1 MNHFSIDNFASKM
14 NESETCRGD
23 ELVKISDPRSLAPN
37 PAGDPF
43 SMVLQLV
50 ASVRDGASVVVTGAS
65 ANAVAAKAT
74 SLLAIG
80 RTRVISIG
88 APLDLAAFINQIAP
102 SGTGAGEA
110 ALAAALRSLTTLEPP
125 CDRTVLVVRD
135 AEQMPE
141 PTLRCID
148 MAMAAA
154 PHLTVVLA
162 GTGAILNTLALPALT
177 PLRDRIKL
185 HLAIPE
191 ASAAAVAP
199 EATGDRSR
207 ASHEGVPVWIWPLIT
222 GAVCGG
228 GLTLYLLAP
237 LPNRGV
243 AVPAR
248 PANVAATAPAKPA
261 AVTPRPAMPATAA
274 PVVTPAAVTSPAPAT
289 PPKVPALAMVDVP
302 GGKFEM
308 GSTIDPSERPI
319 HKVLVQPFKLSR
331 DAITVRDWVPCVAAH
346 VCTLVP
352 QGAPN
357 TPVTNASFADATQY
371 AAWLSTATGH
381 TFRLPT
387 EAEWEY
393 AARAGSGAKYAWG
406 ESIVQGKTNCH
417 ECGTPYDLARP
428 PAVES
433 LPPNAYGLYGMGG
446 GVAEWVQDCWHGSYQ
461 GAPQRAE
468 LAWTSPTCALRVVRG
483 GSWMSDA
490 IDVRPASRDNYDPTV
505 RYPTH
510 GFRLAETP

>member
-1 MNHFSIDNFASKM
+1 
-14 NESETCRGD
+14 
-23 ELVKISDPRSLAPN
+23 VKISDPRSLAPN
-37 PAGDPF
+37 PAGDQF
-43 SMVLQLV
+43 SVILQLV
-50 ASVRDGASVVVTGAS
+50 TAVREGASVVVTGAS
-65 ANAVAAKAT
+65 ANTVAAQAT

-80 RTRVISIG
+80 RTRVLSIG
-88 APLDLAAFINQIAP
+88 APLDLASFISQISP
-102 SGTGAGEA
+102 SGTAVGDT
-110 ALAAALRSLTTLEPP
+110 ALAAALRSLTSLEPP

-141 PTLRCID
+141 ATLRCVD

-177 PLRDRIKL
+177 KLRDRIKL
-185 HLAIPE
+185 HIAIPE
-191 ASAAAVAP
+191 VSANPAIPAAVVA
-199 EATGDRSR
+199 DQSR
-207 ASHEGVPVWIWPLIT
+207 TMHAAVPMWIWPLMA
-222 GAVCGG
+222 GAVLGG

-237 LPNRGV
+237 LPHGGA
-243 AVPAR
+243 AV
-248 PANVAATAPAKPA
+248 TAKPA
-261 AVTPRPAMPATAA
+261 ASLLAAPSAKPATSTPQPAVLAKAA
-274 PVVTPAAVTSPAPAT
+274 PASIAPAATASPAA
-289 PPKVPALAMVDVP
+289 PPVPALALIDVP
-302 GGKFEM
+302 GGTFQM
-308 GSTIDPSERPI
+308 GSSIDPSERPI
-319 HKVLVQPFKLSR
+319 HKVVVQPFKMSR
-331 DAITVRDWVPCVAAH
+331 DAIAVRDWAPCLAAH

-352 QGAPN
+352 QGSPD

-393 AARAGSGAKYAWG
+393 AARAGSDTKYAWG
-406 ESIVQGKTNCH
+406 NTLLTGKTNCH
-417 ECGTPYDLARP
+417 ECGTPYDITRP

-461 GAPQRAE
+461 GAPLQAE
-468 LAWTSPTCALRVVRG
+468 IAWTAPSCALRVVRG

-490 IDVRPASRDNYDPTV
+490 VDVRPASRDNYDPTV

-510 GFRLAETP
+510 GFRLVETQ

>member
-1 MNHFSIDNFASKM
+1 MGQFSVDIFDPKL
-14 NESETCRGD
+14 NERVTFFGNA
-23 ELVKISDPRSLAPN
+23 LVKISDPRSLAPN
-37 PAGDPF
+37 PAGDQF
-43 SMVLQLV
+43 SVILQLV
-50 ASVRDGASVVVTGAS
+50 TAVRDGSSVVVTGAS
-65 ANAVAAKAT
+65 ANSVAAQAT

-80 RTRVISIG
+80 RTRVLSIG
-88 APLDLAAFINQIAP
+88 APLDLSSFIKQIAP
-102 SGTGAGEA
+102 TGATTGDT

-141 PTLRCID
+141 ATLRCVD

-162 GTGAILNTLALPALT
+162 GAGAILNTLALPALT
-177 PLRDRIKL
+177 PLRDRIKS

-191 ASAAAVAP
+191 PSASAPPPGTA
-199 EATGDRSR
+199 EKSR
-207 ASHEGVPVWIWPLIT
+207 ANLDGVPVWIWPLLA

-228 GLTLYLLAP
+228 ALTLYLLAP
-237 LPNRGV
+237 LPSRNA
-243 AVPAR
+243 AVPAK
-248 PANVAATAPAKPA
+248 PVALAAAPAKPA
-261 AVTPRPAMPATAA
+261 TVAPRPAPQA
-274 PVVTPAAVTSPAPAT
+274 PVIPAAVAVPAPPA
-289 PPKVPALAMVDVP
+289 PPAIPNLAMIDLP
-302 GGKFEM
+302 GGTFRM

-319 HKVLVQPFKLSR
+319 HSVTVQPFKLSR
-331 DAITVRDWVPCVAAH
+331 DAITVRDWAPCLAAH

-352 QGAPN
+352 QGGPDA
-357 TPVTNASFADATQY
+357 PVTNASFTDATQY

-393 AARAGSGAKYAWG
+393 AARAGSEAKYAWG
-406 ESIVQGKTNCH
+406 ETLVVGKINCH
-417 ECGTPYDLARP
+417 ECGTPYELAHP

-433 LPPNAYGLYGMGG
+433 LPPNAYGIYGMGG

-461 GAPQRAE
+461 GAPQNAE
-468 LAWTSPTCALRVVRG
+468 IAWATPACTLRVVRG

-490 IDVRPASRDNYDPTV
+490 VDVRPASRDNYDPTV

-510 GFRLAETP
+510 GFRLVETQ

>member
-1 MNHFSIDNFASKM
+1 MRQFSIDIFDPTL
-14 NESETCRGD
+14 NERPAVLGYSF
-23 ELVKISDPRSLAPN
+23 VKISDPRSLGPN
-37 PAGDPF
+37 PAGDQF
-43 SMVLQLV
+43 SVILQLV
-50 ASVRDGASVVVTGAS
+50 TAVREGASVVLTGAS
-65 ANAVAAKAT
+65 ANAVAAQAT

-80 RTRVISIG
+80 RTRVLSIG
-88 APLDLAAFINQIAP
+88 APLDLSSFISQIAP
-102 SGTGAGEA
+102 AGTATGDT
-110 ALAAALRSLTTLEPP
+110 ALSAALRSLTTLEPP

-191 ASAAAVAP
+191 ASANAAVPPAVAAD
-199 EATGDRSR
+199 ESR
-207 ASHEGVPVWIWPLIT
+207 AVHAGVPIWIWPLVA

-228 GLTLYLLAP
+228 GLTLYLLKP
-237 LPNRGV
+237 LPDRG
-243 AVPAR
+243 AL
-248 PANVAATAPAKPA
+248 VAAKPPASLA
-261 AVTPRPAMPATAA
+261 AKPATAA
-274 PVVTPAAVTSPAPAT
+274 PPHPAVPTAAAPVAATPAAVISPAPAA
-289 PPKVPALAMVDVP
+289 PPAVPALAMIDVP
-302 GGKFEM
+302 GGKFQM
-308 GSTIDPSERPI
+308 GSTTDPSERPI
-319 HKVLVQPFKLSR
+319 HKVVVQPFKLSK
-331 DAITVRDWVPCVAAH
+331 DAITVRNWAPCVAAH

-352 QGAPN
+352 RGTPD
-357 TPVTNASFADATQY
+357 TPVTNASYADAAQY

-393 AARAGSGAKYAWG
+393 AARAGSATKYAWG
-406 ESIVQGKTNCH
+406 DSLIAGKTNCH
-417 ECGTPYDLARP
+417 ECGTPYDLTRP
-428 PAVES
+428 PAAES

-461 GAPQRAE
+461 GAPAQAE
-468 LAWTSPTCALRVVRG
+468 LAWTAPSCALRVVRG

-490 IDVRPASRDNYDPTV
+490 VDVRPASRDNYDPTV

-510 GFRLAETP
+510 GFRLVETQ

>member
-1 MNHFSIDNFASKM
+1 M
-14 NESETCRGD
+14 
-23 ELVKISDPRSLAPN
+23 KISDPRSLAPN
-37 PAGDPF
+37 PAGDQF
-43 SMVLQLV
+43 SSILQLV
-50 ASVRDGASVVVTGAS
+50 TAVREGASVVVTGAS
-65 ANAVAAKAT
+65 ANSVAGQAI

-80 RTRVISIG
+80 RTRVLSIG
-88 APLDLAAFINQIAP
+88 APLDLASFISQIAP
-102 SGTGAGEA
+102 SGTATGDT
-110 ALAAALRSLTTLEPP
+110 ALAAGLRSLTTLEPP
-125 CDRTVLVVRD
+125 CERTVLVVRD

-162 GTGAILNTLALPALT
+162 GTGAILNTLALPTLT
-177 PLRDRIKL
+177 PLRDRIKQ

-191 ASAAAVAP
+191 ATVAP
-199 EATGDRSR
+199 ANPPVAADQPHTVH
-207 ASHEGVPVWIWPLIT
+207 AGVPVWIWPLMA
-222 GAVCGG
+222 GAVLGG
-228 GLTLYLLAP
+228 GLTLYLLKP
-237 LPNRGV
+237 LPDHN
-243 AVPAR
+243 
-248 PANVAATAPAKPA
+248 AAAPAKPPASLA
-261 AVTPRPAMPATAA
+261 AAKPAPVPPKPAVATAT
-274 PVVTPAAVTSPAPAT
+274 VTPAAVITPAPAA
-289 PPKVPALAMVDVP
+289 PPPIPSLAMIDVP
-302 GGKFEM
+302 GGKFQM

-319 HKVLVQPFKLSR
+319 HKVVVQPFKLSR
-331 DAITVRDWVPCVAAH
+331 DAITVRDWAPCVAAH

-352 QGAPN
+352 QGAPDS
-357 TPVTNASFADATQY
+357 PVTNVSFADATQY

-393 AARAGSGAKYAWG
+393 AARAGSAAKYAWG
-406 ESIVQGKTNCH
+406 ETIIPGKINCH

-461 GAPQRAE
+461 GAPQQAE

-490 IDVRPASRDNYDPTV
+490 IDVRPSSRDNYDPTV

-510 GFRLAETP
+510 GFRLVETQ